1 VQDHWFSSSTAHSCL
16 ITATDLTQLSRKDAG
31 QFPRERAFNVI
42 DGRMEVKVHGP
53 RDMPV
58 WGDWFEFE
66 AGSSFAG
73 KGAEEKATLGRINA
87 LVDYI
92 ETIQE
97 K

>member
-1 VQDHWFSSSTAHSCL
+1 
-16 ITATDLTQLSRKDAG
+16 
-31 QFPRERAFNVI
+31 
-42 DGRMEVKVHGP
+42 MEVKVHGP
-53 RDMPV
+53 RNMPV

-73 KGAEEKATLGRINA
+73 KGAEEKVTLGRINA